1 MTEHSLGAASA
12 VNLARL
18 EEQFKSFV
26 TEQRGYNE
34 EQRGRGARFSSR
46 LAAVERN
53 CAHLDDCVD
62 NVKQDVAGVKKELAG
77 TTHSVNQLTQ
87 ALMIFHDPKR
97 WFKQNWLGVVIVG
110 GVAAIAFGVG
120 TTAVNTGLAILAKAV
135 L

>member
-1 MTEHSLGAASA
+1 MMGSEYRYKRFNDAGWGVELTAPFTLCTGELTEEVFIYLPQHITGMPRIRAKADGG
-12 VNLARL
+12 N
-18 EEQFKSFV
+18 K
-26 TEQRGYNE
+26 
-34 EQRGRGARFSSR
+34 
-46 LAAVERN
+46 
-53 CAHLDDCVD
+53 
-62 NVKQDVAGVKKELAG
+62 
-77 TTHSVNQLTQ
+77 VNQLTQ